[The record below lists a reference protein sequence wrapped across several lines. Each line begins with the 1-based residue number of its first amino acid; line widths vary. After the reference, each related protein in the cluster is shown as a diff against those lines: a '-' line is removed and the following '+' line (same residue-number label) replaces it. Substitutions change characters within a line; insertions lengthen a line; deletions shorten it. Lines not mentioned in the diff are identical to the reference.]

1 MWKQGNLSTRI
12 LTGKKSGGVDIKS
25 VSVELWGLWV
35 PYYHSNGATEQACAC
50 VTGSM
55 KYFDHACWLESV
67 KCEERCKS
75 GSSIKQ
81 LHSPEMLTVIT
92 GMSKWVCN
100 FGKWVSPRPPWPVRS
115 PILQLLWVM
124 AASSPQLNP
133 SPRNCLGSLSRL
145 AGRKEASLLRK
156 FKKFTFSPQRQPTT
170 TDKED
175 RSLGVP
181 VVAQWLENSA
191 GIHEDEGS
199 IPGLAQWVKD
209 PALPWAVV

>member
-55 KYFDHACWLESV
+55 KYFDHASWLESV

-100 FGKWVSPRPPWPVRS
+100 FGKWVSPRPPWPVCS

-124 AASSPQLNP
+124 AASSHSWTLL
-133 SPRNCLGSLSRL
+133 LGIALGPWVDWQE
-145 AGRKEASLLRK
+145 GRKLPCWENSRSLHSPLRG
-156 FKKFTFSPQRQPTT
+156 SPQPLIKRT
-170 TDKED
+170 EA
-175 RSLGVP
+175 LEFLL
-181 VVAQWLENSA
+181 WLS
-191 GIHEDEGS
+191 G
-199 IPGLAQWVKD
+199 
-209 PALPWAVV
+209 